1 MSKESQ
7 QSPHLIITKNRF
19 LEFNLNR
26 ALRAMSLSTL
36 CMIHTNSEKDIGS
49 REELLFVHRS
59 VWHDGLAAN
68 IELCNNAK
76 DTP

>member
-1 MSKESQ
+1 MSKKSQ
-7 QSPHLIITKNRF
+7 QSTHLIITKNRF

-49 REELLFVHRS
+49 REKLLFVPRS
-59 VWHDGLAAN
+59 VYQEGWAAN
-68 IELCNNAK
+68 IELCNDAK